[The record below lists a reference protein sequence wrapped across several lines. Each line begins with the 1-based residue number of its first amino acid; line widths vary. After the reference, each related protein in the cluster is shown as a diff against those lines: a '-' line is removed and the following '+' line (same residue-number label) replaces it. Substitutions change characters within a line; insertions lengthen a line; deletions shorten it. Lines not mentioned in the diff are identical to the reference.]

1 MTTFRCSSFLH
12 SRFHRHST
20 FVLRHFSVTL
30 AAPAGCSSALAA
42 DALMRVQSFEEIF
55 EERVVNAAALRVILH
70 SASEGIFLQMY
81 LLDNSVVRRP
91 GLNFQIVAEP
101 FDRLVMRAVHF

>member
-1 MTTFRCSSFLH
+1 MSL
-12 SRFHRHST
+12 
-20 FVLRHFSVTL
+20 
-30 AAPAGCSSALAA
+30 
-42 DALMRVQSFEEIF
+42 QSLEEIL
-55 EERVVNAAALRVILH
+55 EEQVVNAAALGVILH

-91 GLNFQIVAEP
+91 GFNFQIVAEP